1 MAAYSFCFIFPR
13 SVFIQGPIHC
23 PFTSLNFGGTVQP
36 LLNYAGRCTV
46 WCYQEWTCGV
56 RFLRD
61 SPTDLL
67 HYRFGSPWAWCG
79 RAQDAW
85 LSRKPPN
92 WQVPG
97 GGDSTCSCRGPPL
110 SRLCLATVA
119 RLFHRA
125 SCCGI
130 AVPYLGCYWKC
141 LLRLFNGPSLF
152 YVCRF
157 LGACSAILFA
167 HITAPY

>member
-1 MAAYSFCFIFPR
+1 M
-13 SVFIQGPIHC
+13 FIQGRRHC
-23 PFTSLNFGGTVQP
+23 PFTSLNFGETVQA
-36 LLNYAGRCTV
+36 LFNNAGLYTV

-56 RFLRD
+56 RFLRER
-61 SPTDLL
+61 PTDLL
-67 HYRFGSPWAWCG
+67 HYRFYTPWAWCG

-97 GGDSTCSCRGPPL
+97 GGDSTCSCRGLPL

-125 SCCGI
+125 SCCMI
-130 AVPYLGCYWKC
+130 AVPYFYCYCKW
-141 LLRLFNGPSLF
+141 LLRLFNEASLF

-167 HITAPY
+167 DLTAPY